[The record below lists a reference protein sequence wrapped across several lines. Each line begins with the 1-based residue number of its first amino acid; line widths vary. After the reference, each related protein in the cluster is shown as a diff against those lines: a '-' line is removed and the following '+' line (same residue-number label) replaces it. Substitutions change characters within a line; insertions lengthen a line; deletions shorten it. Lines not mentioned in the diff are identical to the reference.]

1 MINLQKFTY
10 KAQEAIADAQSQ
22 ADSMNHAQI
31 DPIHLLNALLNQ
43 DQGIIEPILSRTGVN
58 VRQLRLELQSDLQS
72 RPKVSGGANPE
83 LSPSLRSVLET
94 AITQA
99 GQMND
104 EYVAADH
111 LLLAIAKEGKEVSQT
126 LKKYGASYQNLLR
139 AVADIRGMHKVDDPS
154 AEEKFQALKK
164 YTRDLTQLATQGKL
178 DPVIGRDEEIR
189 RVVHVLSRRTKN
201 NPVLIGDPGTGKTAI
216 AEGLAQRITRGDV
229 PESLK
234 GHKLLALDMGSL
246 IAGTKYRGEFE
257 DRLKAVLKEIE
268 QANGQIIL
276 FIDELHT
283 VVGAGA
289 AEGALDAS
297 NLLKPALARGELHCI
312 GATTVDEYRKHIEKD
327 PALERRFQPVMVDQ
341 PSVED
346 TISILRGLKERY
358 EVHHGVRITDEAIIT
373 AATLSNRY
381 ITDRFL
387 PDKAIDLIDE
397 AAAKLS
403 MEIQS
408 MPSEVDELVRKVRQL
423 EVERS
428 VIKRET
434 DETSKKRLEIIENEL
449 ESTQAILAKL
459 KEKWQNEKK
468 VITQISRIKEEIET
482 VKLEIENA
490 TRQVDLEKV
499 GKLKYGHLPELQKK
513 LDQLKAELNDIQANG
528 SLLREEV
535 GEKDI
540 AEVVSRW
547 TGIPVMRIMQE
558 EVNKLINMEKTLA
571 KRVRGQDKAIQVLS
585 QAIRRA
591 RAGLNPEGRPLGSFL
606 FLGPTGVGKTELAKA
621 LAEFL
626 FDSETLMIRLDMS
639 EYMEKH
645 SVAKLIGA
653 PPGYVGF
660 DEGGQLTEA
669 VRRKPYSVLLFDEI
683 EKAHPDVFNILL
695 QILDD
700 GRLTDAKGRVVN
712 FKNTVIIFTSN
723 IGSER
728 IFELT
733 SQQADYKEVQNVIF
747 EELKKYFR
755 PEFLNRLEEM
765 VVFNTLSR
773 DLMIEIVDI
782 QIEFLKKQLHAQN
795 TDLEVTIEA
804 KKFLAEHGYDPSFG
818 ARPLRRTIQR
828 YLQNPIADF
837 LLTHQF
843 KQNLKLKAYLDKNKE
858 TILIEPYSSKI

>member
-1 MINLQKFTY
+1 M
-10 KAQEAIADAQSQ
+10 
-22 ADSMNHAQI
+22 
-31 DPIHLLNALLNQ
+31 
-43 DQGIIEPILSRTGVN
+43 
-58 VRQLRLELQSDLQS
+58 
-72 RPKVSGGANPE
+72 
-83 LSPSLRSVLET
+83 
-94 AITQA
+94 
-99 GQMND
+99 
-104 EYVAADH
+104 
-111 LLLAIAKEGKEVSQT
+111 
-126 LKKYGASYQNLLR
+126 
-139 AVADIRGMHKVDDPS
+139 
-154 AEEKFQALKK
+154 
-164 YTRDLTQLATQGKL
+164 
-178 DPVIGRDEEIR
+178 
-189 RVVHVLSRRTKN
+189 
-201 NPVLIGDPGTGKTAI
+201 
-216 AEGLAQRITRGDV
+216 
-229 PESLK
+229 
-234 GHKLLALDMGSL
+234 
-246 IAGTKYRGEFE
+246 
-257 DRLKAVLKEIE
+257 
-268 QANGQIIL
+268 
-276 FIDELHT
+276 
-283 VVGAGA
+283 
-289 AEGALDAS
+289 
-297 NLLKPALARGELHCI
+297 
-312 GATTVDEYRKHIEKD
+312 
-327 PALERRFQPVMVDQ
+327 
-341 PSVED
+341 ED
-346 TISILRGLKERY
+346 TFSILRGLKERY
-358 EVHHGVRITDEAIIT
+358 EIHHGVRITDEAIIA

-408 MPSEVDELVRKVRQL
+408 MPSEIDELVRKVRQL

-434 DETSKKRLEIIENEL
+434 DTIAKKRLEVIENEL
-449 ESTQAILAKL
+449 ESNQATLAKL
-459 KEKWQNEKK
+459 KEKWQNEKT
-468 VITQISRIKEEIET
+468 VINNISQVKEEIEN
-482 VKLEIENA
+482 VKLEIEKA
-490 TRQVDLEKV
+490 TRQVELEKV
-499 GKLKYGHLPELQKK
+499 GELKYGRLPELQKK
-513 LDQLKAELNDIQANG
+513 LDQLKTELTDIQANG

-547 TGIPVMRIMQE
+547 TGIPVARIMQE
-558 EVNKLINMEKTLA
+558 EVNKLMNMEMSLA
-571 KRVRGQDKAIQVLS
+571 KRVRGQDKAISILS

-606 FLGPTGVGKTELAKA
+606 FLGPTGVGKTESAKA

-683 EKAHPDVFNILL
+683 EKAHPDVFNMLL

-733 SQQADYKEVQNVIF
+733 SLGAEYKDIQEVIF

-755 PEFLNRLEEM
+755 PEFLNRIDEI
-765 VVFNTLSR
+765 VVFNTLSKDR
-773 DLMIEIVDI
+773 MIEIVDI
-782 QIEFLKKQLHAQN
+782 QIGLLTKQLHAQN
-795 TDLEVTIEA
+795 VDFETTMEV
-804 KKFLAEHGYDPSFG
+804 KKFLAERGYDPAFG

-828 YLQNPIADF
+828 YLQNPIAEF
-837 LLTHQF
+837 LLTHQS
-843 KQNLKLKAYLDKNKE
+843 QPHTKLRAYLDNNKE
-858 TILIEPYSSKI
+858 TIRIEPLEK